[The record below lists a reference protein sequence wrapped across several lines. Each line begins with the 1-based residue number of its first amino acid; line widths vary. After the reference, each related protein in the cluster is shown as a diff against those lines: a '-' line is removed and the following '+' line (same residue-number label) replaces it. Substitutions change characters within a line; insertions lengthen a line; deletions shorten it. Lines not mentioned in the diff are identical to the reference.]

1 MLVAIMDYL
10 RGSGVYEPGIQI
22 RVGSWSHRPA
32 DTGADVDEAVAGSL
46 AHTANWI
53 IDPP

>member
-1 MLVAIMDYL
+1 MDYL
-10 RGSGVYEPGIQI
+10 RGSGVYEPGMQN

-32 DTGADVDEAVAGSL
+32 DTGAEVDEAVAGSL
-46 AHTANWI
+46 AHTANRI

>member
-1 MLVAIMDYL
+1 MDYL
-10 RGSGVYEPGIQI
+10 RGSGVYEPGMQI

-32 DTGADVDEAVAGSL
+32 EKGAEVDEAASGSL
-46 AHTANWI
+46 AHTANRI